1 MGNAINDAL
10 ANALRGLFGNAGGL
24 LTGQNPIIQPQIAS
38 LIGFNIP
45 ATPLISTRDYFLTQ
59 LQSWISTPTLQS
71 QWIALIDRFPPTLNS
86 GILKKLEQIGGNSNA
101 YNIDI
106 AKLLLTSYPLQRVA
120 GCIFC
125 NSFNVPPESCSV
137 ESVAI
142 DNNRGFVPGVIS
154 GKRAG
159 YAESPLNLG
168 FMDTN
173 SSFVDLVLRPWVMLA
188 SHYGH
193 VSRRD
198 QFFSVKCNI
207 TLLSYGKTYMNVSMI
222 PKKVFRF
229 YNCVPITVPVEE
241 FTYDEPGSVKSHTV
255 NFSYTNYT
263 VEDNLY
269 LPLPQI
275 IDSAK
280 ANVPFL
286 SNPTTFQ

>member
-1 MGNAINDAL
+1 MGNAINGAL
-10 ANALRGLFGNAGGL
+10 SNAVNSLLGNAGGL
-24 LTGQNPIIQPQIAS
+24 INGQNPSIQPQIAS

-59 LQSWISTPTLQS
+59 LQSWVSTPTLQS
-71 QWIALIDRFPPTLNS
+71 QWIALIDRFPPALNAA
-86 GILKKLEQIGGNSNA
+86 ILKKLEQTGSNSNA

-106 AKLLLTSYPLQRVA
+106 AKLLLTSYPFQRVA

-125 NSFNVPPESCSV
+125 NSFEVPQESCSV
-137 ESVAI
+137 ESAAI
-142 DNNRGFVPGVIS
+142 ENNRGFIPGVIS
-154 GKRAG
+154 GNRAS
-159 YAESPLNLG
+159 YAENPINMG
-168 FMDTN
+168 FIDTN
-173 SSFVDLVLRPWVMLA
+173 SSFVDLILRPWVMLA

-193 VSRRD
+193 VTRKD
-198 QFFSVKCNI
+198 PKYSVKCNI
-207 TLLSYGKTYMNVSMI
+207 TLLCYGKTYMNVSMI

-229 YNCVPITVPVEE
+229 YNCVPTTIPRQDLGYE
-241 FTYDEPGSVKSHTV
+241 EPGTVTSHTV

-280 ANVPFL
+280 SNTPFL
-286 SNPTTFQ
+286 PNPTTFQ